1 MSCGGYSEVVKADG
15 EIQKICDAMKHEA
28 EAKTG
33 KNYIVFTA
41 KLYRKQVVA
50 GTNYLI
56 KVHVGEEEYDHL
68 IVCQKLPYNGGTLQ
82 LTGIQEN
89 KRLDDPLVPF

>member
-1 MSCGGYSEVVKADG
+1 M
-15 EIQKICDAMKHEA
+15 QKSRRSDAMKHEV
-28 EAKTG
+28 EVMTG
-33 KNYIVFTA
+33 KNYVVFTA
-41 KLYRKQVVA
+41 KLYKTQVVA

-56 KVHVGEEEYDHL
+56 KVHVGEDGYDHL
-68 IVCQKLPYNGGTLQ
+68 IVYQKLPCDGGTLQ